1 MVKPLYIPDR
11 GDIVWID
18 FDPQKGHEQA
28 NRRPAVVL
36 SSRPYN
42 AGSGLLLACPVTSKI
57 KNYPFEVKIEDGKI
71 AGAIL
76 ANQIRSFDWRVRK
89 PRFIQ
94 RLGSKLIIEV
104 RECILQMLTD

>member
-1 MVKPLYIPDR
+1 MVKPIYIPDR

-18 FDPQKGHEQA
+18 FDPHKGHEQA

-42 AGSGLLLACPVTSKI
+42 ERSGLLLACPITSKI

-76 ANQIRSFDWRVRK
+76 SNQIRSFDWRVRK
-89 PRFIQ
+89 PRFLQ
-94 RLGSKLIIEV
+94 RLQSKLIIEV
-104 RECILQMLTD
+104 RECILQILTD

>member
-1 MVKPLYIPDR
+1 MVKALYIPER

-18 FDPQKGHEQA
+18 FDPHKGHEQA

-42 AGSGLLLACPVTSKI
+42 ERSELLLACPITSKI
-57 KNYPFEVKIEDGKI
+57 KNYPFEVKIENGKI

-104 RECILQMLTD
+104 RECILQMLSD